1 MPASEDSAEG
11 GVLPMFLRAAS
22 LCEVGN
28 LMVRVQILKQDLSAE
43 PITAEKWQLLD
54 LHSASKGACMR
65 SRLIVLGMALFLLTG
80 VLVAQSDRASITG
93 TVRDPSGAVVPAV
106 QVTAVNVGTSL
117 RNTATTNDLGFYT
130 ITNLAI
136 GQYTLTFSRDGF
148 RKYDQKGIVLNVRQV
163 AQIDATLPIGATA
176 ETIEVTANASALQT
190 QTATVSTN
198 LTNDVVSTLPLNVY
212 GGRSLS
218 TFMFAYVPGVE
229 GSDYDSHIAGSLSK
243 TKEVMIDGTSAVS
256 QIGGYISE
264 SSPPFEA
271 VEEFQV
277 STTSIRSDEGHSGG
291 GVFRYNLKSGT
302 NNWHGSGFSFLH
314 NEIFDANSWRNNYH
328 KAVDVAAESDPTR
341 AAFLSKLYSRPDDR
355 LYDWGG
361 SFGGPIVKN
370 KLFFYTS
377 AERYTFEN
385 YGLGAMNQTV
395 PTTDFLKGDFSALL
409 DTRVTLGTD
418 GAGNPVYKGAII
430 DPQNGNAFVGN
441 IIPTD
446 RFSAVSQNIV
456 DIYKQSY
463 QPLAPGFINNNSMP
477 VNQPAPLYKISS
489 VSVKLDYN
497 LSSAHRLNGS
507 YIWSAIPRI
516 LADQGGVWAPGS
528 TDGGPLANAYNH
540 RTTAPSIRFS
550 ESWTISNSL
559 LNVFNVTFNRFR
571 NPSSAVSHKGNW
583 SSTLGLGDFGA
594 GNFPII
600 RFQGINSDQ
609 HRCTP
614 NATDSSQCG
623 IQVDESPLG
632 SQFNDF
638 YAGNTGVI
646 SDNVSWVKGRH
657 SWKFGAEMRFMQFN
671 SHGDY
676 GVPTIAFDPAQTAG
690 TYGGAAGFGFASF
703 LLGQVN
709 QASISEPNNT
719 YGRRKTLSL
728 YAQDD
733 IKVTRKLTLNLD
745 LRWDF
750 NGRYHE
756 KYGRWSNFSPT
767 LLNPVTGQPGA
778 LEFARNGGDS
788 FERKQNFHNFAP
800 HLGAAYQLTPKTVVR
815 GSYGIRYVPLNLN
828 TWGGIPYGFNPGY
841 VLNNQVLTAFN
852 WDGGYQGTAVDI
864 GKDPNFTRWGMVSI
878 DPRSLELGNIQEW
891 TVGVQRELTKDFML
905 DVNVI
910 QNHGYHL
917 QSGYLGA
924 NQARLA
930 DYTAMA
936 QADQTWASVTKPGFN
951 NWSGFGWMAVQPFPT
966 VASTWGPLFT
976 VGTPLGNSD
985 YQSMQI
991 ALTKRV
997 SHGLSFQASYNLSSS
1012 HGDTDTAFEEL
1023 WWAGPIQDIYNLGKE
1038 RHTIASFDQTHV
1050 VKGYIVYEL
1059 PFGKGKSLLSEAH
1072 GALNGLVGGWTVNSG
1087 FHYNS
1092 GTPLRITSS
1101 NWYPGMNN
1109 VYPNLVA
1116 GCDVH
1121 SGSFN
1126 GQIGSTYFNPA
1137 CFVNPTNSEF
1147 GNSPTYLSN
1156 VRRFGLATEDIGI
1169 NKYFSFGT
1177 DGRFKLNVRYDMFN
1191 AFNRHSYS
1199 DPSTGV
1205 DGNLGKILDGGGNP
1219 GARVGQLGARFTF

>member
-1 MPASEDSAEG
+1 M
-11 GVLPMFLRAAS
+11 
-22 LCEVGN
+22 
-28 LMVRVQILKQDLSAE
+28 
-43 PITAEKWQLLD
+43 
-54 LHSASKGACMR
+54 H
-65 SRLIVLGMALFLLTG
+65 SRLIALGMALFLLTG

-117 RNTATTNDLGFYT
+117 RNTATTNELGFYT
-130 ITNLAI
+130 ITNLPI
-136 GQYTLTFSRDGF
+136 GQYTLTFSREGF
-148 RKYDQKGIVLNVRQV
+148 RKYEQKGIVLNVRQV
-163 AQIDATLPIGATA
+163 AEINATLPIGATA
-176 ETIEVTANASALQT
+176 ETVEVTANAGVLQT

-218 TFMFAYVPGVE
+218 TFMFNYVPGVE

-302 NNWHGSGFSFLH
+302 NNWHGSGFGFLH
-314 NEIFDANSWRNNYH
+314 NEVFDANSWRNNYH
-328 KAVDVAAESDPTR
+328 QAVDVPAETDPAR
-341 AAFLSKLYSRPDDR
+341 AAFLSKLYSRPEDR

-385 YGLGAMNQTV
+385 YSLGSMNRTV
-395 PTTDFLKGDFSALL
+395 PTTAFVNGDFSSLL
-409 DTRVTLGTD
+409 DTTQTLGTD
-418 GAGNPVYKGAII
+418 GAGNTVYKGAIF
-430 DPQNGNAFVGN
+430 DPQSGNVFVGN

-446 RFSAVSQNIV
+446 RFSTVSQKIV
-456 DIYKQSY
+456 DIFKQSY
-463 QPLAPGFINNNSMP
+463 VPLAPGLTNNNSVP
-477 VNQPAPLYKISS
+477 ANQPAPLYKIASF
-489 VSVKLDYN
+489 SVKLDYN
-497 LSSAHRLNGS
+497 LSNAHRLNGS

-516 LADQGGVWAPGS
+516 LADQSDSIWSPGS
-528 TDGGPLANAYNH
+528 KDGGPLANAYDH

-571 NPSSAVSHKGNW
+571 NPSSAVSQKGNW
-583 SSTLGLGDFGA
+583 PSTLGLGDFGA

-600 RFQGINSDQ
+600 NFNGVNNDQGRSGANGEYVKEN
-609 HRCTP
+609 R
-614 NATDSSQCG
+614 
-623 IQVDESPLG
+623 LG

-638 YAGNTGVI
+638 YAGNTGIV
-646 SDNVSWVKGRH
+646 SDNFSWVKGRH
-657 SWKFGAEMRFMQFN
+657 SWKFGAELRFMQFN

-676 GVPTIAFDPAQTAG
+676 GVPTFSFDPAQTAG
-690 TYGGAAGFGFASF
+690 TYGGNAGFGFASF
-703 LLGQVN
+703 LLGAVN
-709 QASISEPNNT
+709 QASVSEPNNT

-733 IKVTRKLTLNLD
+733 IKVTSKLTVNFD

-756 KYGRWSNFSPT
+756 KYGRWSNFSTT

-778 LEFARNGGDS
+778 LEFAKDGSDS
-788 FERKQNFHNFAP
+788 FEREQNYHNFAP
-800 HLGAAYQLTPKTVVR
+800 HVGAAYQLTPRTVVR

-841 VLNNQVLTAFN
+841 VLNNQVLTPFN
-852 WDGGYQGTAVDI
+852 WDGGYQGTGVDI

-891 TVGVQRELTKDFML
+891 TVGVQRELTRDFLL

-930 DYTAMA
+930 DYTAMT
-936 QADQTWASVTKPGFN
+936 QAGQTWAWVTKPGFN
-951 NWSGFGWMAVQPFPT
+951 NWSGFGWAAVQPFPT

-976 VGTPLGNSD
+976 VGTPRGNSD
-985 YQSMQI
+985 YQALQI
-991 ALTKRV
+991 ALTKRAG
-997 SHGLSFQASYNLSSS
+997 HGLSFQGSYNLSSA

-1023 WWAGPIQDIYNLGKE
+1023 WWAGPIQDIYNLEKE

-1050 VKGYIVYEL
+1050 VKGYVVYDL
-1059 PFGKGKSLLSEAH
+1059 PFGKGRSLLSEA
-1072 GALNGLVGGWTVNSG
+1072 GNGINALVGGWTINGG

-1092 GTPLRITSS
+1092 GNPLRITST

-1109 VYPNLVA
+1109 VYPNIVA
-1116 GCDVH
+1116 GCDLH
-1121 SGSFN
+1121 GGSFN

-1137 CFVNPTNSEF
+1137 CFTNPTNGEF
-1147 GNSPTYLSN
+1147 GNSPTYNSN
-1156 VRRFGLATEDIGI
+1156 LRGFGLATEDIGI
-1169 NKYFSFGT
+1169 NKYFSFGA
-1177 DGRFKLNVRYDMFN
+1177 DGRFKLNLRYDMFN
-1191 AFNRHSYS
+1191 AFNRHGYAG
-1199 DPSTGV
+1199 PSTGV
-1205 DGNLGKILDGGGNP
+1205 DANLGKILDGGGSP
-1219 GARVGQLGARFTF
+1219 DHRVGQLGARFTF

>member
-1 MPASEDSAEG
+1 M
-11 GVLPMFLRAAS
+11 
-22 LCEVGN
+22 
-28 LMVRVQILKQDLSAE
+28 
-43 PITAEKWQLLD
+43 
-54 LHSASKGACMR
+54 H

-130 ITNLAI
+130 LTNLAI

-148 RKYDQKGIVLNVRQV
+148 RKYEQKGIVLNVRQV

-243 TKEVMIDGTSAVS
+243 TKEVMIDGTSAIS

-430 DPQNGNAFVGN
+430 DPQTGNAFVGN
-441 IIPTD
+441 IVPSD
-446 RFSAVSQNIV
+446 RFSAVSQKIV
-456 DIYKQSY
+456 DLYKQSY

-571 NPSSAVSHKGNW
+571 NPSSAVSQKGNW

-638 YAGNTGVI
+638 YAGNTGII

>member
-1 MPASEDSAEG
+1 M
-11 GVLPMFLRAAS
+11 
-22 LCEVGN
+22 N
-28 LMVRVQILKQDLSAE
+28 
-43 PITAEKWQLLD
+43 
-54 LHSASKGACMR
+54 
-65 SRLIVLGMALFLLTG
+65 SRLIALTMALFLFTG

-93 TVRDPSGAVVPAV
+93 TARDPSGAVVPAV
-106 QVTAVNVGTSL
+106 EVTAINVGTSL
-117 RNTATTNDLGFYT
+117 RTTATTNDLGFYT
-130 ITNLAI
+130 ITNLPI
-136 GQYTLTFSRDGF
+136 GQYVLTFSREGF
-148 RKYDQKGIVLNVRQV
+148 RKYEQKGIVLNVRQV
-163 AQIDATLPIGATA
+163 AEINATLPIGANA
-176 ETIEVTANASALQT
+176 ETVEATANAGVLQS

-198 LTNDVVSTLPLNVY
+198 LTNDVVSSLPLNIY

-218 TFMFAYVPGVE
+218 TFMFNYVPGVE

-302 NNWHGSGFSFLH
+302 NNWHGSAFGFLH

-328 KAVDVAAESDPTR
+328 KAVDVPAETDPAR
-341 AAFLSKLYSRPDDR
+341 AAFLSKLYSRPEDR

-361 SFGGPIVKN
+361 SFGGPIIKN
-370 KLFFYTS
+370 KLFFFTS

-385 YGLGAMNQTV
+385 YSLGAMTRTI
-395 PTTDFLKGDFSALL
+395 PTTDFINGDFSALL
-409 DTRVTLGTD
+409 DTTHPLGTD
-418 GAGNPVYKGAII
+418 GAGQTVYKGAIF
-430 DPQNGNAFVGN
+430 DPQSGNVFVGN

-446 RFSAVSQNIV
+446 RFSAVSQKII
-456 DIYKQSY
+456 DIFKQSY
-463 QPLAPGFINNNSMP
+463 VPLAPGLTNNNSVP
-477 VNQPAPLYKISS
+477 ANQPAPLYKIASF
-489 VSVKLDYN
+489 SVKLDYN
-497 LSSAHRLNGS
+497 LSNAHRLNGS
-507 YIWSAIPRI
+507 YIWSAIPRV
-516 LADQGGVWAPGS
+516 LADQGDSIWSPGS
-528 TDGGPLANAYNH
+528 KDGGPLANAYNH

-550 ESWTISNSL
+550 ESWTISNNL

-571 NPSSAVSHKGNW
+571 NPSSAVSQKGNW

-600 RFQGINSDQ
+600 NFNGVNNDQGRTAANGTFVTEN
-609 HRCTP
+609 R
-614 NATDSSQCG
+614 
-623 IQVDESPLG
+623 LG

-638 YAGNTGVI
+638 YAGNTFIVT
-646 SDNVSWVKGRH
+646 DNFSWVKGRH
-657 SWKFGAEMRFMQFN
+657 SWKFGGEIRAMQFN

-676 GVPTIAFDPAQTAG
+676 GVPTFSFDPAQTAG
-690 TYGGAAGFGFASF
+690 TFGGNAGFGFASF

-709 QASISEPNNT
+709 QASVSEPNNT

-733 IKVTRKLTLNLD
+733 IKVTSKLTVNLD

-756 KYGRWSNFSPT
+756 KYGRWSNFSTT

-778 LEFARNGGDS
+778 LEFAKNGGDS
-788 FERKQNFHNFAP
+788 FERQQNYHNFAP
-800 HLGAAYQLTPKTVVR
+800 HVGVAYQLTPKTVVR

-828 TWGGIPYGFNPGY
+828 TWGGIPYGFNPGF
-841 VLNNQVLTAFN
+841 VLNNQVLTPFN

-878 DPRSLELGNIQEW
+878 DPRSLQLGNIQEW
-891 TVGVQRELTKDFML
+891 TVGVQRELTKDFLL
-905 DVNVI
+905 DANVI

-936 QADQTWASVTKPGFN
+936 QAGQTWAWVTKPGFN
-951 NWSGFGWMAVQPFPT
+951 NWSGFGWAAVQPFPT

-976 VGTPLGNSD
+976 VGTPRGNSD

-991 ALTKRV
+991 ALTKRS
-997 SHGLSFQASYNLSSS
+997 SHGLSFQASYNLSSA

-1023 WWAGPIQDIYNLGKE
+1023 WWAGPIQDIYNLEKE

-1050 VKGYIVYEL
+1050 VKGYIVYDL
-1059 PFGKGKSLLSEAH
+1059 PFGKGRSFLSEA
-1072 GALNGLVGGWTVNSG
+1072 GGGLNALVGGWTINSG

-1092 GTPLRITSS
+1092 GQPLRITSP

-1116 GCDVH
+1116 GCNLH
-1121 SGSFN
+1121 SASFN
-1126 GQIGSTYFNPA
+1126 GTIGSTYFNSA
-1137 CFVNPTNSEF
+1137 CFTNPTNNEF
-1147 GNSPTYLSN
+1147 GNSPTYNAN
-1156 VRRFGLATEDIGI
+1156 VRGFGLATEDIGI

-1177 DGRFKLNVRYDMFN
+1177 DGRFKLNIRYDMFN
-1191 AFNRHSYS
+1191 AFNRHSF
-1199 DPSTGV
+1199 
-1205 DGNLGKILDGGGNP
+1205 DGPHTNADANLGKILDGGGTP
-1219 GARVGQLGARFTF
+1219 SARIGQLGARFTF

>member
-1 MPASEDSAEG
+1 M
-11 GVLPMFLRAAS
+11 
-22 LCEVGN
+22 
-28 LMVRVQILKQDLSAE
+28 
-43 PITAEKWQLLD
+43 
-54 LHSASKGACMR
+54 H

-130 ITNLAI
+130 LTNLAI

-148 RKYDQKGIVLNVRQV
+148 RKYEQKGIVLNVRQV

-243 TKEVMIDGTSAVS
+243 TKEVMIDGTSAIS

-430 DPQNGNAFVGN
+430 DPQTGNAFVGN
-441 IIPTD
+441 IVPSD
-446 RFSAVSQNIV
+446 RFSAVSQKIV
-456 DIYKQSY
+456 DLYKQSY

-489 VSVKLDYN
+489 ISVKLDYN

-571 NPSSAVSHKGNW
+571 NPSSAVSQKGNW

-638 YAGNTGVI
+638 YAGNTGII

-709 QASISEPNNT
+709 QASISAPNNT

>member
-1 MPASEDSAEG
+1 
-11 GVLPMFLRAAS
+11 
-22 LCEVGN
+22 
-28 LMVRVQILKQDLSAE
+28 
-43 PITAEKWQLLD
+43 
-54 LHSASKGACMR
+54 MR

-243 TKEVMIDGTSAVS
+243 TKEVMIDGTSAIS

>member
-1 MPASEDSAEG
+1 
-11 GVLPMFLRAAS
+11 
-22 LCEVGN
+22 
-28 LMVRVQILKQDLSAE
+28 
-43 PITAEKWQLLD
+43 
-54 LHSASKGACMR
+54 MR
-65 SRLIVLGMALFLLTG
+65 SRLIVLGWALFLLTG

-314 NEIFDANSWRNNYH
+314 NEILDANSWRNNYH

-395 PTTDFLKGDFSALL
+395 PTTDFLNGDFSALL
-409 DTRVTLGTD
+409 DPRVTLGTD

-540 RTTAPSIRFS
+540 RTTAPAIRFS

-571 NPSSAVSHKGNW
+571 NPSSAVSQKGNW

-614 NATDSSQCG
+614 KATDSSQCG

-778 LEFARNGGDS
+778 LEFASNGGDS

-800 HLGAAYQLTPKTVVR
+800 HVGAAYQLTPKTVLR
-815 GSYGIRYVPLNLN
+815 GSFGIRYVPLNLN

-936 QADQTWASVTKPGFN
+936 QADQTWAWVTKPGFN

-1023 WWAGPIQDIYNLGKE
+1023 WWAGPIQDIYNLEKE

-1059 PFGKGKSLLSEAH
+1059 PFGQGKSLLSEAH

-1219 GARVGQLGARFTF
+1219 GSRVGQLGARFTF

>member
-1 MPASEDSAEG
+1 MH
-11 GVLPMFLRAAS
+11 R
-22 LCEVGN
+22 
-28 LMVRVQILKQDLSAE
+28 
-43 PITAEKWQLLD
+43 
-54 LHSASKGACMR
+54 
-65 SRLIVLGMALFLLTG
+65 RLIALVSMLFVLCG
-80 VLVAQSDRASITG
+80 VLVGQSDRASITG
-93 TVRDPSGAVVPAV
+93 TVRDPSGAVVPAA
-106 QVTAVNVGTSL
+106 QVTAINVGTSL
-117 RNTATTNDLGFYT
+117 RTTATTNELGFYT
-130 ITNLAI
+130 ITNLPI
-136 GQYTLTFSRDGF
+136 GQYTLTFSREGF
-148 RKYDQKGIVLNVRQV
+148 RRYEQKGIVLSVRQV

-176 ETIEVTANASALQT
+176 ETIEVTANATVLQT
-190 QTATVSTN
+190 QTATVSSN

-218 TFMFAYVPGVE
+218 TFMFNYVPGVE

-302 NNWHGSGFSFLH
+302 NNWHGSAFGFMH

-328 KAVDVAAESDPTR
+328 KAVDVPAALADGDSAR
-341 AAFLSKLYSRPDDR
+341 ADFLGKLYSRPEDR

-370 KLFFYTS
+370 KLFFYAS

-385 YGLGAMNQTV
+385 YSLGAMTRTV
-395 PTTDFLKGDFSALL
+395 PTTDFLNGDFSAML
-409 DTRVTLGTD
+409 DTTTLLGTD
-418 GAGNPVYKGAII
+418 GAGNPVYKGAIF
-430 DPQNGNAFVGN
+430 DPQSGNVFVGN

-446 RFSAVSQNIV
+446 RFSPVSQKIV
-456 DIYKQSY
+456 DIFKQSY
-463 QPLAPGFINNNSMP
+463 VPLAPGLNNNNSVP
-477 VNQPAPLYKISS
+477 VNQPAPLYKIASF
-489 VSVKLDYN
+489 SVKIDYN
-497 LSSAHRLNGS
+497 LSNAHRLNGS
-507 YIWSAIPRI
+507 YIWSAIPRV
-516 LADQGGVWAPGS
+516 LADQNDSIWSPGS
-528 TDGGPLANAYNH
+528 KDGGPLANAYDH

-550 ESWTISNSL
+550 ESWTISNNL

-571 NPSSAVSHKGNW
+571 NPSSAVSQKGNW

-600 RFQGINSDQ
+600 NFNGVNNDQGRTAGNGTFVTEN
-609 HRCTP
+609 R
-614 NATDSSQCG
+614 
-623 IQVDESPLG
+623 LG

-638 YAGNTGVI
+638 YAGNTFIAG
-646 SDNVSWVKGRH
+646 DNFSWVRGRH
-657 SWKFGAEMRFMQFN
+657 TWKFGAEFRAMQFN

-676 GVPTIAFDPAQTAG
+676 GVPTFSFDPSQT
-690 TYGGAAGFGFASF
+690 GGSGFANTGFGFASF
-703 LLGQVN
+703 LLGEVN
-709 QASISEPNNT
+709 QASVSEPNNT

-733 IKVTRKLTLNLD
+733 IKVTSKLTVNFD

-756 KYGRWSNFSPT
+756 KYGHWSNFSLT

-778 LEFARNGGDS
+778 LEFAKNGGDS
-788 FERKQNFHNFAP
+788 FEREQNFHNFAP
-800 HLGAAYQLTPKTVVR
+800 HVGAAYQLTPKTVVR

-828 TWGGIPYGFNPGY
+828 TWGGIPYGFNPGF
-841 VLNNQVLTAFN
+841 VLNNQVLTPFN
-852 WDGGYQGTAVDI
+852 WDGGYQGAAVDI

-878 DPRSLELGNIQEW
+878 DPKSLQLGNIQEW
-891 TVGVQRELTKDFML
+891 TVGVQREMTKDFLL

-930 DYTAMA
+930 DYTAMV
-936 QADQTWASVTKPGFN
+936 QAGQQWAWVTKPGFN
-951 NWSGFGWMAVQPFPT
+951 NWSGFGWAAVQPFPT

-976 VGTPLGNSD
+976 VGTPRGNSD

-991 ALTKRV
+991 ALTKRA
-997 SHGLSFQASYNLSSS
+997 SHGLSLQASYNLSSA
-1012 HGDTDTAFEEL
+1012 HGDVDNAFEEL
-1023 WWAGPIQDIYNLGKE
+1023 WWTGPIQDIYNLEKE

-1050 VKGYIVYEL
+1050 VKGYVVYDL
-1059 PFGKGKSLLSEAH
+1059 PFGKGKSLLSEA
-1072 GALNGLVGGWTVNSG
+1072 GTGLNALVGGWTINTG

-1092 GTPLRITSS
+1092 GQPLRITST

-1109 VYPNLVA
+1109 VYPNLTA
-1116 GCDVH
+1116 GCNLR
-1121 SGSFN
+1121 SASFN
-1126 GQIGSTYFNPA
+1126 GQIGSTYFNPD
-1137 CFVNPTNSEF
+1137 CFSNPTSGGF
-1147 GNSPTYLSN
+1147 GNGPTYNAN
-1156 VRRFGLATEDIGI
+1156 VRGFGLATEDIGI
-1169 NKYFSFGT
+1169 NKYFTFGK
-1177 DGRFKLNVRYDMFN
+1177 DGRFKLDLRYDMFN
-1191 AFNRHSYS
+1191 AFNRHSY
-1199 DPSTGV
+1199 DGPHTGV
-1205 DGNLGKILDGGGNP
+1205 DSNLGKILDGGGTP
-1219 GARVGQLGARFTF
+1219 GPRVGQLGARFTF